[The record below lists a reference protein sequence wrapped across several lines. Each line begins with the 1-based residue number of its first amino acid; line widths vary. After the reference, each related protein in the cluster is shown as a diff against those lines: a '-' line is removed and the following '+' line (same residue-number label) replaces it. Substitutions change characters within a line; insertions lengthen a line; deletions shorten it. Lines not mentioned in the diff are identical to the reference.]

1 MFKIKTIESLSDLT
15 ELKKA
20 YFDSSIVPLDG
31 MWHFGFAPMA
41 EHFGFYVNKNLVGF
55 CCVNDDGY
63 LLQYY
68 LQPEFQLFSQELF
81 TLISQQ
87 NSSVIGEVKGAF
99 VSTAELNYQVL
110 CLDNSATFKV
120 NSLMYQHNTKLVDK
134 NIEMINMQ
142 IAGAEQLTAF
152 VTFAAANIGAPEQW
166 LTQYYGNL
174 IERKELFGYWYK
186 RKLLAAG
193 ECRLFDQYQ
202 TEYADLG
209 MIVAQLNRGQ
219 GIAKKVLTFLTKQA
233 ASQGLTSICSTESNN
248 VAAQKAIA
256 HAGFTSAHRIVQFEF
271 KHA

>member
-1 MFKIKTIESLSDLT
+1 MIKIKTIKSLSELT

-41 EHFGFYVNKNLVGF
+41 KHFGFYVNKNLVGF

-63 LLQYY
+63 LLQFY
-68 LQPEFQLFSQELF
+68 LQPEFHLFSQELF

-87 NSSVIGEVKGAF
+87 KSSIIGEVKGAF
-99 VSTAELNYQVL
+99 VSTSELNYQAL

-120 NSLMYQHNTKLVDK
+120 NALMFQHNTKLANK
-134 NIEMINMQ
+134 NLEMIDMQ
-142 IAGAEQLTAF
+142 LAGAEQLTDF

-166 LTQYYGNL
+166 LTLYYGNL
-174 IERKELFGYWYK
+174 IERKELFGYWHK
-186 RKLLAAG
+186 GKLLAAG

-209 MIVAQLNRGQ
+209 MIVAQSNRGQ
-219 GIAKKVLTFLTKQA
+219 GIAKKVIAYLINNATN
-233 ASQGLTSICSTESNN
+233 QGLKAICSTESNN